1 MRTVK
6 IITTADLFL
15 VDRAEVRCK
24 TGHSRARLLIYLA
37 SVLAIVTVNGVKKK
51 RVALKS

>member
-1 MRTVK
+1 MADENSKNNNDGRE
-6 IITTADLFL
+6 IIFL

-37 SVLAIVTVNGVKKK
+37 SVLAVVTVNGVKKK
-51 RVALKS
+51 E